1 MILKPELSHE
11 QVNACLQLMRQGLK
25 IAIDSQNADGAI
37 DAYVAIRGH
46 FVAAASAP
54 KASPEIEE
62 VQPQ

>member
-1 MILKPELSHE
+1 MKIELTPQE
-11 QVNACLQLMRQGLK
+11 ANACLQLMQQGLK
-25 IAIDSQNADGAI
+25 VVIDGPNVDGAI

-62 VQPQ
+62 TQNQ

>member
-1 MILKPELSHE
+1 MKIELTSQE
-11 QVNACLQLMRQGLK
+11 ANACLQLMQQGLK
-25 IAIDSQNADGAI
+25 VVIDGPNVDGAI

>member
-1 MILKPELSHE
+1 MKIELTPQE
-11 QVNACLQLMRQGLK
+11 ANACLQLMQQGLK
-25 IAIDSQNADGAI
+25 VVIDGPNVDGAI